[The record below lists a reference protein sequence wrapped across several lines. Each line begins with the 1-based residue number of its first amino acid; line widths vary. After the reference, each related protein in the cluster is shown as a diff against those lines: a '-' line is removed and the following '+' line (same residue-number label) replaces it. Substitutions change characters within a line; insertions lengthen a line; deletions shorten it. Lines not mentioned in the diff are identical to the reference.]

1 MSSVNCW
8 FHTASSWPVCL
19 QQWDCEAG
27 KPRSSLWWTDS
38 LFWSL
43 WANSDSNGCLLR
55 ISDLT
60 WGEWGD
66 YGVSLRSEE
75 RYSFC
80 SGQLG
85 SESHWNVK
93 RWLLTRELAF
103 TRTDL
108 NPHGLRVTGS
118 LEEQQEG
125 SSAVLPEKWGQAW
138 KPVSVISEG
147 EHRLHSISTFP
158 SLATI
163 QKRSRLPSLWVTH
176 TRCWC
181 PWTLP
186 VPATVPQITSS
197 QRSGIW
203 SSLSPIHQHFNCV
216 QLFVCSA
223 I

>member
-93 RWLLTRELAF
+93 RWLYFISSMLVKPDIRFLVQVLHDLASPFSHSLITTLLHVPF
-103 TRTDL
+103 TPL
-108 NPHGLRVTGS
+108 CQS
-118 LEEQQEG
+118 LYQIKIMP
-125 SSAVLPEKWGQAW
+125 SA
-138 KPVSVISEG
+138 
-147 EHRLHSISTFP
+147 
-158 SLATI
+158 
-163 QKRSRLPSLWVTH
+163 SRPFINNMI
-176 TRCWC
+176 
-181 PWTLP
+181 P
-186 VPATVPQITSS
+186 
-197 QRSGIW
+197 
-203 SSLSPIHQHFNCV
+203 
-216 QLFVCSA
+216 
-223 I
+223 